1 MILTKNIKNIPIFN
15 AIIETGGKCYIHGGT
30 VRDIIIGI
38 TPDDYDIL
46 VENVTMSQLFDI
58 SKDFGVPRLHP
69 YLDKVMKLHT
79 REYGEID
86 ICISRGT
93 VNEHLLSNID
103 FTMNMLAQ
111 DIENLDMYNP
121 VGGLEDIKN
130 KKIKL
135 NPTQDN
141 LTFSPRSIIRA
152 ARFMCKFG
160 FEIDI
165 QTMIIL
171 DRDKNLIFDLI
182 HPYIIAR
189 EMQKLFKTKNN
200 ELGIILL
207 NQFGIY
213 DKLFNIYEN
222 ELGDLKYL

>member
-1 MILTKNIKNIPIFN
+1 
-15 AIIETGGKCYIHGGT
+15 
-30 VRDIIIGI
+30 
-38 TPDDYDIL
+38 
-46 VENVTMSQLFDI
+46 
-58 SKDFGVPRLHP
+58 
-69 YLDKVMKLHT
+69 
-79 REYGEID
+79 
-86 ICISRGT
+86 
-93 VNEHLLSNID
+93 
-103 FTMNMLAQ
+103 
-111 DIENLDMYNP
+111 
-121 VGGLEDIKN
+121 
-130 KKIKL
+130 
-135 NPTQDN
+135 
-141 LTFSPRSIIRA
+141 
-152 ARFMCKFG
+152 MCKFG